1 MEAMDKTKDSDVEQQ
16 LWQLIRDSG
25 LSMYK
30 IAKISNVSFSQISYF
45 MNGHRT
51 LTLPAVA
58 AICKALEYELRPIDK
73 REKK

>member
-1 MEAMDKTKDSDVEQQ
+1 MEAMSKIENDDVEQQ
-16 LWQLIRDSG
+16 LRQIIRDSG

-58 AICKALEYELRPIDK
+58 AICRALEYELRPIDK
-73 REKK
+73 RVKK